1 VGGGNFVIETKRDQ
15 AYVGIC
21 IIINECFKNLI
32 ISSLEICEGQ
42 FTRRLMRM
50 TEYHNEWNEPDKN
63 DFWKAQKIVNQY
75 LVRTPFLKATRLSQV
90 LGVEAYIKCENLQIT
105 GSFKVRGGVNLMASL
120 SMAEKRRGVITAS
133 TGNHG
138 QSIAY
143 AASIFGAKSLI
154 VVPKNANPLKVD
166 AIRRL
171 GGTVVFHGKDFN
183 DAKTW
188 VEEETKRHHYR
199 YINSGNEP
207 SLIAGVGSL
216 YLEMMEDEPDID
228 AFIVPIGGGSGASAA
243 CLIATFFNPKIV
255 VIGVQSEK
263 APAVYR
269 SWKTKQWIETNTANT
284 FAEGLAT
291 RAPFELPLQIMR
303 RRLDD
308 FILVTEDQMK
318 NAILLLFETTHQVVE
333 GAGAASTA
341 AAMILKNQLKEKKI
355 GLVLSGG
362 NLTLDQFR
370 SIICSE
376 K

>member
-1 VGGGNFVIETKRDQ
+1 
-15 AYVGIC
+15 
-21 IIINECFKNLI
+21 
-32 ISSLEICEGQ
+32 
-42 FTRRLMRM
+42 M
-50 TEYHNEWNEPDKN
+50 
-63 DFWKAQKIVNQY
+63 
-75 LVRTPFLKATRLSQV
+75 
-90 LGVEAYIKCENLQIT
+90 EAYIKCENLQIT

-120 SMAEKRRGVITAS
+120 STADKQRGVITAS

-143 AASIFGAKSLI
+143 AASLFGVNAII

-166 AIRRL
+166 AIQRL
-171 GGTVVFHGKDFN
+171 GGTIVYHGKDFN

-188 VEEETKRHHYR
+188 VEEDAKRHHYR

-207 SLIAGVGSL
+207 NLIAGVGSL

-228 AFIVPIGGGSGASAA
+228 TFIVPIGGGSGASAA
-243 CLIATFFNPKIV
+243 CLIATLFNPKIE

-263 APAVYR
+263 APAVYH
-269 SWKTKQWIETNTANT
+269 SWKTKQWIETDTANT

-318 NAILLLFETTHQVVE
+318 EAILLLFETTHQVVE

-341 AAMILKNQLKEKKI
+341 AAMFLKKQLKGRKV

-362 NLTLDQFR
+362 NLTLNQFR
-370 SIICSE
+370 SIICC
-376 K
+376 KK

>member
-1 VGGGNFVIETKRDQ
+1 
-15 AYVGIC
+15 
-21 IIINECFKNLI
+21 
-32 ISSLEICEGQ
+32 
-42 FTRRLMRM
+42 M
-50 TEYHNEWNEPDKN
+50 TEYSDEWNEPDKD
-63 DFWKAQKIVNQY
+63 DFVKAQKIVNQY

-120 SMAEKRRGVITAS
+120 STAEKRRGVITAS

-143 AASIFGAKSLI
+143 AASIFKAKSII

-171 GGTVVFHGKDFN
+171 GGTIVFRGNDFN

-243 CLIATFFNPKIV
+243 CLIATFFNPKIE

-303 RRLDD
+303 RRLND

-318 NAILLLFETTHQVVE
+318 DAILLLFETTHQVVE

-341 AAMILKNQLKEKKI
+341 AAMILKNQLKGKKV

-370 SIICSE
+370 SIISSE

>member
-1 VGGGNFVIETKRDQ
+1 MMK
-15 AYVGIC
+15 YVH
-21 IIINECFKNLI
+21 
-32 ISSLEICEGQ
+32 
-42 FTRRLMRM
+42 T
-50 TEYHNEWNEPDKN
+50 WNEPQKDDIK
-63 DFWKAQKIVNQY
+63 KAQTIVSQY
-75 LVRTPFLKATRLSQV
+75 LVRTPFLKATRLSQI
-90 LGVEAYIKCENLQIT
+90 LGMETYIKCENLQTT
-105 GSFKVRGGVNLMASL
+105 GSFKVRGGINLMASL
-120 SMAEKRRGVITAS
+120 SVAEKRCGVITAS

-143 AASIFGAKSLI
+143 AASLFDVNAIIA
-154 VVPKNANPLKVD
+154 VPKYANPLKVD
-166 AIRRL
+166 AIQRL

-188 VEEETKRHHYR
+188 VEEEAKRHHYR

-207 SLIAGVGSL
+207 ELIAGVGSL
-216 YLEMMEDEPDID
+216 YLEMLEDKPDID
-228 AFIVPIGGGSGASAA
+228 TFIVPVGGGSGASAA
-243 CLIATFFNPKIV
+243 CLVATYFNPDIE

-269 SWKTKQWIETNTANT
+269 SWKTKQWVETDTANT

-291 RAPFELPLQIMR
+291 RAPFALPLQIMR

-318 NAILLLFETTHQVVE
+318 KTILLLLETTHQVVE

-341 AAMILKNQLKEKKI
+341 AAMILKKRLKGRKV

-362 NLTLDQFR
+362 NLTLDQLR
-370 SIICSE
+370 AIICQ
-376 K
+376 